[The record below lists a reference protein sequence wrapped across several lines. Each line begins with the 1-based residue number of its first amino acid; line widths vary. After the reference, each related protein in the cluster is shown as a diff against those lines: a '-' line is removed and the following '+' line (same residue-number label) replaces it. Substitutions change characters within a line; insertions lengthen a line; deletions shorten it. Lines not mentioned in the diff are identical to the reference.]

1 MACHTRAFRYPH
13 SWADAKL
20 HRLRGLRFNSA
31 LLNENKLEQNYYGV
45 AALQRSING
54 ADVQL
59 SYFTR
64 YSSVHFVPDTLG
76 DLVFNGVASNVF
88 RSDYANGGKVV
99 AGGVRPGYEDGSA
112 S

>member
-1 MACHTRAFRYPH
+1 
-13 SWADAKL
+13 
-20 HRLRGLRFNSA
+20 
-31 LLNENKLEQNYYGV
+31 V

-64 YSSVHFVPDTLG
+64 YISVHFVPDTIG

-88 RSDYANGGKVV
+88 RSDFANGVTTD
-99 AGGVRPGYEDGSA
+99 AAYRLNERCWPSA
-112 S
+112 LTFTT